1 MHKNHNSA
9 LDIFWSYFPLIIC
22 NDIGNSSHLL
32 DDLRMKSSGL
42 QLEKF
47 VLNLM
52 HSQLFHRLMK
62 FASDKFHVLTLK
74 APITTA
80 ADDKFCDILPNF

>member
-42 QLEKF
+42 QLENF
-47 VLNLM
+47 FSISCI
-52 HSQLFHRLMK
+52 HSYFT
-62 FASDKFHVLTLK
+62 D
-74 APITTA
+74 
-80 ADDKFCDILPNF
+80 